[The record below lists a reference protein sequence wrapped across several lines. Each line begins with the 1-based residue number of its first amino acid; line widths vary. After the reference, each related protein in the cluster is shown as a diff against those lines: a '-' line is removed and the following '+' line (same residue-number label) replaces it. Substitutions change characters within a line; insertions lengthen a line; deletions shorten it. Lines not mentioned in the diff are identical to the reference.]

1 VVRIDQVF
9 GRDAFEQLLLHFQ
22 RRFAR
27 GEARAVAEAKDVR
40 VHRHGRFSKRRVEHH
55 IGGFA
60 ADAGQGFEGFARAGH
75 LPAVLFHQNPAG
87 FHQVLGFAAVQA
99 NGLDVAL
106 QTCQAQVQDLLRR
119 TRHREEFARGLV
131 HAHIR
136 GLGRQQ
142 HGGQQLEHA
151 GVFQLGHGHGVGGL
165 QGGQEGFDLCGF
177 HGVSRCWQN
186 DGQVNTGRYTMPLQF
201 ADRLNNVETSAIRE
215 LFKLLGKPGIISFA
229 GGFPDSAMFDVD
241 GIREASNAALSQD
254 PGAAL
259 QYGATEGF
267 GPLREQLAHFMGQ
280 KGAKDVA
287 ADQLIVTTG
296 SQQGLDLIGK
306 TMISPGDKVIVEGPT
321 FLATIQCFRL
331 YGADLISAPVDGHG
345 VKTDELEKLIA
356 EHKPKFVYLIPTF
369 GNPSGALLSAERRKQ
384 VLEMAVKHQTLIV
397 EDDPY
402 GDLYFGEAPPP
413 SLLAM
418 SASVPGSRELLV
430 HCGSLSKVL
439 SPGLRVGWMIAP
451 AELLGKATMCKQ
463 FSDAHTSTFAQA
475 TAAQYLKAGRMPAT
489 LDKVRAVYA
498 QRAQTMGDALR
509 KELGDAVEFVQPQGG
524 LFVWARLTGAG
535 GQVNDGNVYAKRAI
549 EQGVAFVPGT
559 PFFCANP
566 DHATFRLSFATVGED
581 KILEGVSRLAKAL

>member
-1 VVRIDQVF
+1 MAI
-9 GRDAFEQLLLHFQ
+9 
-22 RRFAR
+22 
-27 GEARAVAEAKDVR
+27 
-40 VHRHGRFSKRRVEHH
+40 
-55 IGGFA
+55 
-60 ADAGQGFEGFARAGH
+60 
-75 LPAVLFHQNPAG
+75 P
-87 FHQVLGFAAVQA
+87 
-99 NGLDVAL
+99 
-106 QTCQAQVQDLLRR
+106 
-119 TRHREEFARGLV
+119 
-131 HAHIR
+131 
-136 GLGRQQ
+136 
-142 HGGQQLEHA
+142 
-151 GVFQLGHGHGVGGL
+151 
-165 QGGQEGFDLCGF
+165 
-177 HGVSRCWQN
+177 
-186 DGQVNTGRYTMPLQF
+186 F

-241 GIREASNAALSQD
+241 GIREASNAALDQD

-280 KGAKDVA
+280 KGAKEVA
-287 ADQLIVTTG
+287 AEQLIVTTG
-296 SQQGLDLIGK
+296 SQQALDLLGK
-306 TMISPGDKVIVEGPT
+306 TLISPGDKVIVEAPT

-331 YGADLISAPVDGHG
+331 YGAELISAPIDGNG
-345 VKTDELEKLIA
+345 VQTDKLEQLIA

-369 GNPSGALLSAERRKQ
+369 GNPSGAMLSAERRKR
-384 VLEMAVKHQTLIV
+384 VLELAVQYNTLIV

-418 SASVPGSRELLV
+418 SPQVPGSRELLV

-451 AELLGKATMCKQ
+451 AELLAKATMCKQ

-489 LDKVRAVYA
+489 LDKVRSVYA
-498 QRAQTMGDALR
+498 KRAQTMGDALR
-509 KELGDAVEFVQPQGG
+509 SELGDAVSFVQPQGG

-535 GQVNDGNVYAKRAI
+535 GKVSDGNVYAKRAI
-549 EQGVAFVPGT
+549 EQGVAFVPGS